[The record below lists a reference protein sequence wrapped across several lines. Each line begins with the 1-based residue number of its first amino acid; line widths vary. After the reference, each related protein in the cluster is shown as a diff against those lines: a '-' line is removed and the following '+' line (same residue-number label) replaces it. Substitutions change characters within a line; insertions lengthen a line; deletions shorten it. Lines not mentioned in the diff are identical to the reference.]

1 MVRIRLRRVG
11 LKRQP
16 SYRIV
21 VADQRTKRDGR
32 FIEIIGHH
40 NPRTRPNTDI
50 VEEERALYWLSNG
63 AQPSES
69 VKRIFVRTGTW
80 ERYERL
86 RKGEEL
92 EALVAE
98 AEAALAEAAPVSA
111 KTRYAAPGPGESKQ
125 KAREADAVAG
135 AEDVWERN
143 RGERLVDT
151 HAVVAEAQDRDGRRR
166 DQPGGQDHFVESRFR
181 IVRGPHDHLAIAT
194 A

>member
-32 FIEIIGHH
+32 FIEIIGNH
-40 NPRTRPNTDI
+40 NPRTRPNTD
-50 VEEERALYWLSNG
+50 VVQEERALYWLSQG

-80 ERYERL
+80 ERFERL

-92 EALVAE
+92 ETLVAE
-98 AEAALAEAAPVSA
+98 AEAATAAAAPVSA
-111 KTRYAAPGPGESKQ
+111 KTRYPSPGAGASKQ
-125 KAREADAVAG
+125 KASVPA
-135 AEDVWERN
+135 
-143 RGERLVDT
+143 
-151 HAVVAEAQDRDGRRR
+151 VAEA
-166 DQPGGQDHFVESRFR
+166 VEEVEEAEPEAVEAESEE
-181 IVRGPHDHLAIAT
+181 A
-194 A
+194 